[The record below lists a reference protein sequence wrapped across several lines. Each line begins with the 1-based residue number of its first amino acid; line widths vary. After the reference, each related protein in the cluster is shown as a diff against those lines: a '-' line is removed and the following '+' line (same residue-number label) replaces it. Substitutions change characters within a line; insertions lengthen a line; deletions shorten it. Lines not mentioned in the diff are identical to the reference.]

1 MEKGRGSISIIVLQ
15 EGLLRRYCCP
25 GKKMNILIIDD
36 EKTILKTVY
45 SQLMEMELGME
56 RIDTADSAG
65 EAKEC
70 MKKYHYDIFL
80 CDIVMPEMDGITF
93 AKWVLEEHSDVKIIF
108 LTAYADVKYMKE
120 AISMQSFDYVLQ
132 PVSTEELKSVVER
145 AVSQIKIERKNL
157 ELMNKG
163 AFFQTYEENI
173 LEVGALQ
180 YLEGRNTDD
189 SYIRRLI
196 SYHNIN
202 NAGESVY
209 LPVLAQVLKT
219 QKHLEKIEK
228 PILRLIYQN
237 ILDEV
242 FQELGV
248 YSIVMLKENSTDFAM
263 LLYWKRQLAYER
275 EVIADKLESFRILSF
290 RVLLTTMAIYCGNVC
305 GPAEL
310 PKYSLPLFQAQRD
323 NVRQESRV
331 FLPRENEKE
340 AGSNSYKLQLN
351 IWKKLLE
358 QEQFQDFRDSILSYI
373 SNDYRGR
380 MNASGMM
387 NLHQSITQ
395 ILLAYLVNHQIGSD
409 VIFDEE
415 LPYLTYMNAWQR
427 YDLFEKAMTH
437 ITEKLQK
444 LIGSKDTR
452 DVVQETIKYIRQHLD
467 SDVSVSEIAE
477 FAGMNPEYLT
487 KLFKKNTGYTL
498 KEYIVNEKME
508 SAKMLLA
515 TTTLPVTLI
524 SSHVGYGNYSNF
536 TRSFKQL
543 TGCTPMEYRKSA
555 ANQKMQ

>member
-1 MEKGRGSISIIVLQ
+1 
-15 EGLLRRYCCP
+15 
-25 GKKMNILIIDD
+25 
-36 EKTILKTVY
+36 
-45 SQLMEMELGME
+45 
-56 RIDTADSAG
+56 
-65 EAKEC
+65 
-70 MKKYHYDIFL
+70 
-80 CDIVMPEMDGITF
+80 
-93 AKWVLEEHSDVKIIF
+93 
-108 LTAYADVKYMKE
+108 
-120 AISMQSFDYVLQ
+120 
-132 PVSTEELKSVVER
+132 
-145 AVSQIKIERKNL
+145 
-157 ELMNKG
+157 
-163 AFFQTYEENI
+163 
-173 LEVGALQ
+173 
-180 YLEGRNTDD
+180 
-189 SYIRRLI
+189 
-196 SYHNIN
+196 
-202 NAGESVY
+202 
-209 LPVLAQVLKT
+209 
-219 QKHLEKIEK
+219 
-228 PILRLIYQN
+228 
-237 ILDEV
+237 
-242 FQELGV
+242 
-248 YSIVMLKENSTDFAM
+248 M
-263 LLYWKRQLAYER
+263 LLYWKRELAYER
-275 EVIADKLESFRILSF
+275 EVISDKLESFRILSF
-290 RVLLTTMAIYCGNVC
+290 RVLMTTMAIYCGNVC
-305 GPAEL
+305 APAEL

-395 ILLAYLVNHQIGSD
+395 LLLAYLVNHQIGSD

>member
-1 MEKGRGSISIIVLQ
+1 
-15 EGLLRRYCCP
+15 
-25 GKKMNILIIDD
+25 MNILIIDD

-248 YSIVMLKENSTDFAM
+248 YSIVMLEENSTDFAM

-275 EVIADKLESFRILSF
+275 EVISDKLESFRILSF
-290 RVLLTTMAIYCGNVC
+290 RVLMTTMAIYCGNVC

-395 ILLAYLVNHQIGSD
+395 LLLAYLVNHQIGSD

-508 SAKMLLA
+508 SAKMLLT